1 MSKAK
6 WLAEAEAWADETD
19 NVVPLFKATN
29 VIDKKQH
36 ALLVELFQQLAKGT
50 THKHAMDVRTAMMS
64 ELGYSHIGASSH
76 RDFNML
82 RKAHF
87 EDVLN
92 GMCAAL
98 RINPTAALQIRPRS
112 KAQAEF
118 IKGLRIAHADTI
130 EIENIDF
137 IWPNV
142 LARGVHTAL
151 AGEGGQ
157 GKSQLTYNIAATIS
171 NGGKFP
177 DHSTTP
183 VRNVVILNAEDH
195 TKTMFG
201 PRLAAAGADMTHVY
215 KVQAAYED
223 GKERKFSLQD
233 DLHKLK
239 AACLEV
245 SNVGL
250 IIIDPA
256 SSYMGGKLDG
266 RQNTQV
272 RAVLDP
278 ISKLAED
285 LNVAVLS
292 VTHFNKGTAAKA
304 IHRVMDSAAFVT
316 APRAVFGVF
325 PDPDD
330 GLGEEA
336 QFVDTKN
343 FVPLKTNIGPL
354 NMPGWKY
361 HMEQVSAGTDHRD
374 GSAIM
379 ATRIVWMAKRR

>member
-1 MSKAK
+1 
-6 WLAEAEAWADETD
+6 
-19 NVVPLFKATN
+19 
-29 VIDKKQH
+29 
-36 ALLVELFQQLAKGT
+36 
-50 THKHAMDVRTAMMS
+50 
-64 ELGYSHIGASSH
+64 
-76 RDFNML
+76 
-82 RKAHF
+82 
-87 EDVLN
+87 
-92 GMCAAL
+92 
-98 RINPTAALQIRPRS
+98 
-112 KAQAEF
+112 
-118 IKGLRIAHADTI
+118 
-130 EIENIDF
+130 
-137 IWPNV
+137 
-142 LARGVHTAL
+142 
-151 AGEGGQ
+151 
-157 GKSQLTYNIAATIS
+157 
-171 NGGKFP
+171 
-177 DHSTTP
+177 
-183 VRNVVILNAEDH
+183 
-195 TKTMFG
+195 
-201 PRLAAAGADMTHVY
+201 MTHVY

-354 NMPGWKY
+354 RHCPGWKY

-379 ATRIVWMAKRR
+379 ATRIVWDGKAEMTADEIVAAENAKPSPRLNEAIAFLREMLANGPKLVNEIKAQGARNEIAEETLKRAKRKLKIVHYVEGPGEPWFWSLPGKDFADDDPYA